1 MTYASSGTAGALGW
15 ESRHRV
21 RWPMVAGQCTASRVS
36 PAASTWWHPAGDQ
49 PTLVHRPPVHPACCE
64 RRNAVVIMS
73 CKRSL
78 TTAVIWSIV
87 GGNYASNHQ
96 PFGIRTIRSPVPCFC
111 ASSCRHW
118 GSNQRWPFCT
128 STDRDALTRL
138 IGLVGFDALM
148 RSAVKLDG
156 GRRPVWHSVFAILV
170 QVAVRIRQAN
180 AVAAYKHSAKIDSMP
195 RTAMTTSSSRFT
207 RGAR

>member
-1 MTYASSGTAGALGW
+1 
-15 ESRHRV
+15 
-21 RWPMVAGQCTASRVS
+21 MVAGQCTASRVS
-36 PAASTWWHPAGDQ
+36 PAASTWWHPAGDR
-49 PTLVHRPPVHPACCE
+49 PTLVHRLPVRTACCE

-87 GGNYASNHQ
+87 GGNYASNHR
-96 PFGIRTIRSPVPCFC
+96 PFGIRTIRSPVTCFC

-118 GSNQRWPFCT
+118 GSNQRWPVCT

-148 RSAVKLDG
+148 RRAVKLDG
-156 GRRPVWHSVFAILV
+156 GCRPVWHSVFAVLV
-170 QVAVRIRQAN
+170 QVAVRFRQAN

-207 RGAR
+207 LGGPIARSPVSPPGTRC